1 MNEDKLLSEAKKYL
15 KRKCFEST
23 VSMEII
29 ENNVVNGEGELIV
42 NCTVRFLGVFKSS
55 WKKVFRFIDDKI
67 VSMQA
72 EKR

>member
-1 MNEDKLLSEAKKYL
+1 MTEDELLSEAKKYL
-15 KRKCFEST
+15 KRKCFETT

-29 ENNVVNGEGELIV
+29 ENSVINGDGELIV

-55 WKKVFRFIDDKI
+55 WKKTFVFSDDKI